1 MGLHSVK
8 TWYSLPMPRSA
19 ASLIL
24 ALLGPAGALAKPS
37 VPGPMPGNRP
47 PELELPPYHRVAP
60 GREIAFGLHVVDQDG
75 DTVRVELVEKP
86 ASAQYDPITLT
97 VRWKPTARDVPE
109 GRFKVRITETQ
120 RGGGVRLRRAFVH
133 AFGIAVDRQAR
144 DLPAPQPLGAAV
156 ELLIT
161 IHDPERLTQVNK
173 DWPILRMFEA
183 LGRVELARR
192 GPKGATA
199 PDPKLLY
206 REAIAAIALR
216 HDNKR
221 ADWSSKE
228 FELSAWKIT
237 AVRPRLDKKL
247 QELRV
252 VYENVRV
259 PEPMYLMFRWR
270 LAKDDPDLSAEAK
283 ALNNKEMIR
292 LVQEAFF
299 VGADLNPKFLTDKKA
314 HGKAVSQLVSRI
326 LDYKSDKPDM
336 GTEFLALPHE
346 ARFGGGSAREKD
358 GSYQSGDGWAWA
370 VLKGKW
376 DQGKLSIVSIP
387 IPGFTSDVRPSA
399 DGQSWQTVCAPR
411 FDPDDKKH
419 APGYEALCRKKLGFT
434 DLPLKA
440 DGGKVAPSPVDAT
453 NLFVDH
459 KMDDMVATV
468 PLRDP
473 RRDNFE
479 ENGMTCSQ
487 CHIRDFANGDLRDR
501 GARDP
506 RAGGPK
512 APSPPIPTTFFNIVP
527 AESWR
532 PFTVEF
538 MRFQECLFKDAFKK
552 HLGLETSLSCPLVA
566 E

>member
-1 MGLHSVK
+1 MGSDTVK

-19 ASLIL
+19 VPLLFLCLSASS
-24 ALLGPAGALAKPS
+24 ALAKPS
-37 VPGPMPGNRP
+37 PEPPAGNRP

-60 GREIAFGLHVVDQDG
+60 GREISFGLHVVDQDG
-75 DTVRVELVEKP
+75 DTVRVDLVEKP
-86 ASAQYDPITLT
+86 SSAQYDPITLT
-97 VRWKPTARDVPE
+97 VRWKPTPRDLPE

-120 RGGGVRLRRAFVH
+120 RLGGGRRVFLH

-144 DLPAPQPLGAAV
+144 DLPAPQPLGTAV

-161 IHDPERLTQVNK
+161 IHDPERLAQVNK
-173 DWPILRMFEA
+173 DWPILKMFEV
-183 LGRVELARR
+183 LGRVEAARR
-192 GPKGATA
+192 GPKGATP

-206 REAIAAIALR
+206 RDAILAIGLR
-216 HDNKR
+216 HQNKR
-221 ADWSSKE
+221 AEWSSKE

-237 AVRPRLDKKL
+237 AVRPRMDKKM

-270 LAKDDPDLSAEAK
+270 LVKDDPDLSAEAK
-283 ALNNKEMIR
+283 ALNNKEFAR
-292 LVQEAFF
+292 LVHEAFF

-314 HGKAVSQLVSRI
+314 HGKAVSAFVSRI

-336 GTEFLALPHE
+336 GTEFMALPHE
-346 ARFGGGSAREKD
+346 ARFGGGSARAKD
-358 GSYQSGDGWAWA
+358 GSYESGDGWAWA

-399 DGQSWQTVCAPR
+399 DGASWQTVCASK
-411 FDPDDKKH
+411 FDPDDKRH
-419 APGYEALCRKKLGFT
+419 AAGYEVLCRKKLGFT
-434 DLPLKA
+434 DLPQKGE
-440 DGGKVAPSPVDAT
+440 GGKIAPSPVDAT
-453 NLFVDH
+453 NLFVDF
-459 KMDDMVATV
+459 KMGDLVATV

-501 GARDP
+501 GVRDP
-506 RAGGPK
+506 KAGGPK
-512 APSPPIPTTFFNIVP
+512 VASPPIPTTFFNIVP
-527 AESWR
+527 EESWR

-552 HLGLETSLSCPLVA
+552 HLGQETSLACPLVA